1 MGSRTTNPVDDCG
14 VARTAYAP
22 ASVTKALLRASG
34 PIANQRMSAAD
45 MLSIKQAADLIGADV
60 KTIEGRAARGQLILL
75 MNDRRQGR
83 LPVWQFDQSLLA
95 VLPSIAKA
103 LQSADGWAL
112 LNFLESAQEALG
124 GRTPRQA
131 IEQGDAERVLKIAGH
146 D

>member
-1 MGSRTTNPVDDCG
+1 
-14 VARTAYAP
+14 
-22 ASVTKALLRASG
+22 
-34 PIANQRMSAAD
+34 

-60 KTIEGRAARGQLILL
+60 KTIESRAAGGQLILL

-112 LNFLESAQEALG
+112 LNFMEPAQEALG

-131 IEQGDAERVLKIAGH
+131 TEQGDAERVLKIAGH